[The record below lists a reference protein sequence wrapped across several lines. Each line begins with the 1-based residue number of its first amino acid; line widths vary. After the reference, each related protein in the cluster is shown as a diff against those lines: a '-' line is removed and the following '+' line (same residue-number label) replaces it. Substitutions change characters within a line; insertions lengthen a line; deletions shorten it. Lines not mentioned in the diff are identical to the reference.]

1 MRTVL
6 IRLEGPV
13 QSWGTS
19 TRGFSKARRHTRG
32 HPTKSGVVGLVA
44 NALGRDFVDPVDDL
58 AALRFAVRA
67 DRSGTMES
75 DYHTAG
81 SGTFPILAG
90 EVLRDSVWRKKTE
103 DWTPQTARD
112 FVPYGAP
119 KNVAR
124 NGDGELVGDSGN
136 LIETYDWYLADASFL
151 AALSGP
157 DELIGRI
164 ADALDEPARVL
175 FLGRRAYLPSGAL
188 LAGVEEGSDP
198 VAVLDTAPRADRSDD
213 GPLPVWSDAD
223 DTGRGVAV
231 VVDSPVTFAG
241 AGVRTPRLEKRTW
254 TSHHSGQTPTEGDI
268 PLPPEPE
275 DPFDPYTYEDQSD
288 PRTDGDTE
296 EGTAA

>member
-1 MRTVL
+1 M
-6 IRLEGPV
+6 

-19 TRGFSKARRHTRG
+19 ARGYSDAHRRTRG
-32 HPTKSGVVGLVA
+32 HPTKSGVIGLVA
-44 NALGRDFVDPVDDL
+44 NALGRDFADPVDDL

-67 DRSGTMES
+67 DRAGVMES

-81 SGTFPILAG
+81 GNSFTILAG
-90 EVLRDSVWRKKTE
+90 EVMRDTAWRKKIV

-112 FVPYGAP
+112 FAPYVAP

-124 NGDGELVGDSGN
+124 NSDGELVGDPSDV
-136 LIETYDWYLADASFL
+136 LITRDWYLTDASFL
-151 AALSGP
+151 AALSG
-157 DELIGRI
+157 DDDLIERI

-175 FLGRRAYLPSGAL
+175 FLGRRAYLPSQAL
-188 LAGVEEGSDP
+188 LAGVEEGNDP
-198 VAVLDTAPRADRSDD
+198 VAVLDTAPRAPRSGD

-231 VVDSPVTFAG
+231 VVDRPVTFAG

-254 TSHHSGQTPTEGDI
+254 TSAPDTKTTTKGDTPQ
-268 PLPPEPE
+268 PPPE
-275 DPFDPYTYEDQSD
+275 DPFDPYIYEDQSD
-288 PRTDGDTE
+288 PNTDGDTE